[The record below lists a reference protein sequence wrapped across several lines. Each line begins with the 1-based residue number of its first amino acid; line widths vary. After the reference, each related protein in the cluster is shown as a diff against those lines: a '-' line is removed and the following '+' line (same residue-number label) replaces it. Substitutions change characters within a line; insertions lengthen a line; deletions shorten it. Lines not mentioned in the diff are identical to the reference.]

1 MTMSLWATNSR
12 NRAIPWRD
20 LISRSTLRISGL
32 ILRKKGAWL
41 MSVPP

>member
-1 MTMSLWATNSR
+1 MTMSL
-12 NRAIPWRD
+12 RAISSRSRVMPSGD

-32 ILRKKGAWL
+32 MLKKKGAWL